1 MIKLKDL
8 LKELES
14 RDNYYIANNIMEP
27 RLAVQK
33 YFNANKD
40 SLEVLMDQDRWD
52 EVYQIIFNQF
62 PQFEQ
67 HILSTAI
74 NSEALDAGW
83 LTKQV
88 PVDVKLS
95 IDVNSTVGEIQAT
108 VSNWV
113 GKNKKRL
120 IKLADDDEYKN
131 FYQAVKDAFPEVPE
145 DKLLFAFNVAAV
157 EHDIHYDV
165 LTDGMIKL
173 KDLLK
178 ETYKLSLKDL
188 GHGDYKVIAIDNG
201 KNIGELQFIKSKFKP
216 VLKGASVVVDPNY
229 QRQGIGSAMYVF
241 AEKQLKLKF
250 VKTDDVLTGS
260 GKALWNDPNR
270 KFGLKESIDLQNF
283 KDLVY
288 RYTHR
293 ERDSRYEILHQIV
306 LGFEA
311 LQSHDDKTEAIEL
324 LKQADLYKYVQGGL
338 TEAVSP
344 HDQALSYTEQQAL
357 ELTHKNW
364 GSFTG
369 KVCNSGFCDIYADKL
384 SKLLPGSKKWDTEE
398 QGPSGTLGHVWVE
411 FKGKFYDAETPD
423 GVSDWKELPW
433 MQSFYKAKKQYP
445 SDIKKL

>member
-1 MIKLKDL
+1 M
-8 LKELES
+8 
-14 RDNYYIANNIMEP
+14 
-27 RLAVQK
+27 
-33 YFNANKD
+33 
-40 SLEVLMDQDRWD
+40 
-52 EVYQIIFNQF
+52 
-62 PQFEQ
+62 
-67 HILSTAI
+67 
-74 NSEALDAGW
+74 
-83 LTKQV
+83 
-88 PVDVKLS
+88 
-95 IDVNSTVGEIQAT
+95 
-108 VSNWV
+108 
-113 GKNKKRL
+113 

-173 KDLLK
+173 KDL
-178 ETYKLSLKDL
+178 
-188 GHGDYKVIAIDNG
+188 
-201 KNIGELQFIKSKFKP
+201 
-216 VLKGASVVVDPNY
+216 
-229 QRQGIGSAMYVF
+229 
-241 AEKQLKLKF
+241 
-250 VKTDDVLTGS
+250 
-260 GKALWNDPNR
+260 
-270 KFGLKESIDLQNF
+270 LKESIDLQNF

-324 LKQADLYKYVQGGL
+324 LKQADLYKYVQDGL

-344 HDQALSYTEQQAL
+344 HDQALSYTEEQAL

-398 QGPSGTLGHVWVE
+398 QGSSGTLGHVWVE

>member
-27 RLAVQK
+27 RLAVRK
-33 YFNANKD
+33 YFDANKD

-67 HILSTAI
+67 YILSIAI
-74 NSEALDAGW
+74 NIVALDAGW

-88 PVDVKLS
+88 PVDIKLS
-95 IDVNSTVGEIQAT
+95 IDVNSEVGEIQTT

-131 FYQAVKDAFPEVPE
+131 FYQAVKDVFPNVPE

-157 EHDIHYDV
+157 EHDIHYNV

-188 GHGDYKVIAIDNG
+188 GHDDYKVIAIDNG

-216 VLKGASVVVDPNY
+216 VLKGSTVSVDPNY
-229 QRQGIGSAMYVF
+229 RRQGIGSAMYQF
-241 AEKQLKLKF
+241 AEKEFNMKF
-250 VKTDDVLTGS
+250 VKTDDVLTPD
-260 GKALWNDPNR
+260 GKALWNNPNR
-270 KFGLKESIDLQNF
+270 KFGLK
-283 KDLVY
+283 
-288 RYTHR
+288 
-293 ERDSRYEILHQIV
+293 
-306 LGFEA
+306 
-311 LQSHDDKTEAIEL
+311 
-324 LKQADLYKYVQGGL
+324 
-338 TEAVSP
+338 
-344 HDQALSYTEQQAL
+344 
-357 ELTHKNW
+357 
-364 GSFTG
+364 
-369 KVCNSGFCDIYADKL
+369 
-384 SKLLPGSKKWDTEE
+384 
-398 QGPSGTLGHVWVE
+398 
-411 FKGKFYDAETPD
+411 
-423 GVSDWKELPW
+423 
-433 MQSFYKAKKQYP
+433 
-445 SDIKKL
+445 